1 MTEDTLSFGEN
12 GYESYE
18 WRHIEID
25 YAQAIPI
32 YLNEVQIGAM
42 LPKALQS
49 EGLNII
55 EMHGIEIYPEYR
67 MRGFAEATVRMLL
80 NDCDMMIGSITEDPP
95 KPFWL
100 AMGAEFRPI
109 PLDAFGKTLDT
120 VHTEEPVFFF
130 ITENEK
136 ARGMGERYA
145 REVPN
150 IMREFNKLPKDKQLE
165 ILKNHGN

>member
-1 MTEDTLSFGEN
+1 MNDDTLSFGEN
-12 GYESYE
+12 GYEHYE

-32 YLNEVQIGAM
+32 YLNKVQIGAM
-42 LPKALQS
+42 LPKPLQS
-49 EGLNII
+49 EGLDII

-67 MRGFAEATVRMLL
+67 RRGFAEATVRMLL
-80 NDCDMMIGSITEDPP
+80 ADCDMLIGSITEDGP

-100 AMGAEFRPI
+100 ALGAEFRPI
-109 PLDAFGKTLDT
+109 PLDAFGKTIDT

-136 ARGMGERYA
+136 AKALGEMYA
-145 REVPN
+145 REVPK
-150 IMREFNKLPKDKQLE
+150 IMRQFNKLPKDEQME
-165 ILKNHGN
+165 ILKRHA